1 MRIVAG
7 AARGRRLA
15 APPDHVRPTPDRV
28 REALFSALAPRLVGA
43 RVLDGYAGS
52 GALGLEARSRGA
64 AAVVLVERDARA
76 RATVTENVR
85 RVGLD
90 AVRVVGEPL
99 ERWLAG
105 PDVAAAGPFDV
116 VLLDPPY
123 ALDDDALAAVL
134 DRLVAHLSAGAEVVV
149 ERASRGTAPRW
160 PAGLVALPPRR
171 YGSTTLHRARRRLPD
186 AAADPL
192 GPTEPTEPTEPT

>member
-15 APPDHVRPTPDRV
+15 PPPDHVRPTPDRV
-28 REALFSALAPRLVGA
+28 REALFSSLGPRLAGA

-64 AAVVLVERDARA
+64 AAVVLVERDARV
-76 RATVTENVR
+76 RATIDENVG

-90 AVRVVGEPL
+90 GVRVVGEPF
-99 ERWLAG
+99 ERWIVG
-105 PDVAAAGPFDV
+105 PDAAAAAPFDV

-123 ALDDDALAAVL
+123 ALDEDALAAVL
-134 DRLVAHLSAGAEVVV
+134 DALVARLAPDAEVVV
-149 ERASRGTAPRW
+149 ERASAGPAPRW
-160 PAGLVALPPRR
+160 PVDLVALPPRR
-171 YGSTTLHRARRRLPD
+171 YGSSTLHRARRS
-186 AAADPL
+186 AAAA
-192 GPTEPTEPTEPT
+192 EPTEPS